1 MYKTHLIVKA
11 KLYGRRRGAYGKTNG
26 KKLKFN
32 SSQGK
37 SFPATCYFFFFPLLP
52 GKELGYFGIHL
63 KTSELN
69 DF

>member
-1 MYKTHLIVKA
+1 MA
-11 KLYGRRRGAYGKTNG
+11 KGEETNRRAYGKAG
-26 KKLKFN
+26 GGRELKFN

-37 SFPATCYFFFFPLLP
+37 SFPATCYSFSLYE
-52 GKELGYFGIHL
+52 KELGYFGIHL